1 MAITPPYN
9 DIEMKTAWAEDAAT
23 TIPSVPVPGVA
34 YRNTNIGE
42 ETIAQG
48 QQYDSIGRSADWNQL
63 LFKISANIV
72 TMQKGGASLL
82 WISGRNYEQGAL
94 VKDPNNAQIYYR
106 LKAGAGTTRPS
117 SDRTNWQLL
126 QEFFIGEGLSIINNA
141 INWGNTTGQTNNDC
155 NELLEAG
162 IYRVETG
169 TENTPT
175 DIESGSGFRGFIY
188 VVRFGSTT
196 QQIAYEV
203 NTSGAFSMNTRLT
216 ANSGSTWTAWTRFGV
231 EFTLD
236 WRKGGDYRAGDL
248 VRDTSNSLLY
258 VCTTAVTNST
268 QRPGLDSTH
277 FQLLQSWL
285 IGPGLNIIN
294 NKIDWGLWKSS
305 SEDPDTI
312 TEPGIYRLTS
322 SSEHN
327 PVPSNIFK
335 LMVVFANGY
344 NTGSGARITQV
355 CFSVDGTV
363 CSRESTSIQE
373 GANEWTDWKY
383 ASKFD
388 SLDFVSGQTYNQG
401 QLVRGSNNV
410 HYVKKT
416 AASVCNTEPNSDST
430 NFESLAANLQGEG
443 IRVGSDNKL
452 YTFYKTAPNTSD
464 CNECIVPGVYYTIAN
479 DDGSY
484 LNAPVQSSG
493 IMLVVT
499 NSTAAPTL
507 SSTSHVRQLY
517 ITTDNIYVRTSTS
530 MGSSQEPNWNPWHMV
545 GPDPVSASDLAGNGL
560 TAASNKLNWGTASN
574 VTNANNVTTPGTYAL
589 TSSSTNT
596 PTKNGIMFVVKK
608 SDGTVSQI
616 IFDANTGQIFQRDNP
631 DSTWGTWYTQ
641 STSIGINNSIRTSR
655 SFNTAYTAET
665 DLWIRMGAWANWR
678 SNTNGNLYVDNTDT
692 FANHTGQ
699 YGSGGQSSG
708 VETTIFIKA
717 GSTFK
722 CNQGSLQGLYTWP
735 AN

>member
-34 YRNTNIGE
+34 YRNTDIGE

-117 SDRTNWQLL
+117 SDSTNWQLL
-126 QEFFIGEGLSIINNA
+126 QSFFMGEGLVLDNNKL
-141 INWGNTTGQTNNDC
+141 NWGKTSGILNDC
-155 NELLEAG
+155 NTATTAG
-162 IYRVETG
+162 VYRATNS
-169 TENTPT
+169 TANTPT
-175 DIESGSGFRGFIY
+175 DTANRAVFNGFI
-188 VVRFGSTT
+188 VCIRTSEII
-196 QQIAYEV
+196 QQIAYET
-203 NTSGAFSMNTRLT
+203 NNPGLFSMNTRISI
-216 ANSGSTWTAWTRFGV
+216 NSGDTWSAWTRFGV

-236 WRKGGDYRAGDL
+236 WRSGGDYRVGDL

-268 QRPGLDSTH
+268 QRPGLDTGH
-277 FQLLQSWL
+277 FTLLQSYL
-285 IGPGLNIIN
+285 IGDGLRVINSKIEWGISSPIAATDFNEMTTNGIYAVASNTDNAPSTQPGYLLVIIN
-294 NKIDWGLWKSS
+294 NNTDAAIVAQLFLANNGEMWKRIQQTDNSWGKWVR
-305 SEDPDTI
+305 
-312 TEPGIYRLTS
+312 Y
-322 SSEHN
+322 
-327 PVPSNIFK
+327 
-335 LMVVFANGY
+335 AN
-344 NTGSGARITQV
+344 
-355 CFSVDGTV
+355 
-363 CSRESTSIQE
+363 
-373 GANEWTDWKY
+373 
-383 ASKFD
+383 FD

-401 QLVRGSNNV
+401 QLVRGSNSV

-430 NFESLAANLQGEG
+430 NFESLASNLIREGMTLTPDGKASWGAADEYNSATDAND
-443 IRVGSDNKL
+443 IS
-452 YTFYKTAPNTSD
+452 T
-464 CNECIVPGVYYTIAN
+464 PGVYYCGNT
-479 DDGSY
+479 
-484 LNAPVQSSG
+484 
-493 IMLVVT
+493 VT
-499 NSTAAPTL
+499 NLPVKAGGFIVMLATEARQFEKQRGYT
-507 SSTSHVRQLY
+507 QLY
-517 ITTDNIYVRTSTS
+517 FQYANTSGAIYTRSKFQNS
-530 MGSSQEPNWNPWHMV
+530 DWGSWV
-545 GPDPVSASDLAGNGL
+545 KIGPTKQVSASDLAGNGL

-616 IFDANTGQIFQRDNP
+616 IFDATTGQIFQRDNP
-631 DSTWGTWYTQ
+631 KSTWGTWYNQTNG
-641 STSIGINNSIRTSR
+641 IGAEMSKQVNR
-655 SFNTAYTAET
+655 SFGTTYTAET
-665 DLWIRMGAWANWR
+665 DGFVELTAYSNWR
-678 SNTNGNLYVDNTDT
+678 ANTNGQLYINNNEIAV
-692 FANHTGQ
+692 NHTGQ

-708 VETTIFIKA
+708 VQTTIYVRA
-717 GSTFK
+717 GDQYR
-722 CNQGSLQGLYTWP
+722 CNQGSLEYYRWYP
-735 AN
+735 NN

>member
-34 YRNTNIGE
+34 YRNTKIGE

-63 LFKISANIV
+63 LYKISANIV
-72 TMQKGGASLL
+72 TMQKEGAGLL
-82 WISGRNYEQGAL
+82 WISGRTYEQGAL

-117 SDRTNWQLL
+117 SDTTNWQLL
-126 QEFFIGEGLSIINNA
+126 QKFFMGEGLTLRNNKLE
-141 INWGNTTGQTNNDC
+141 WGTPTTVETDC
-155 NELLEAG
+155 NALTTAG
-162 IYRVETG
+162 VYWCNSTTKNI
-169 TENTPT
+169 PT
-175 DIESGSGFRGFIY
+175 DIEGTSSNFYGFC
-188 VVRFGSTT
+188 VVFVNGNNILQTM
-196 QQIAYEV
+196 YELDNDV
-203 NTSGAFSMNTRLT
+203 MSYNTRR
-216 ANSGSTWTAWTRFGV
+216 STNGTSWSKWTRFGV
-231 EFTLD
+231 NFTLD
-236 WRKGGDYRAGDL
+236 WNSGGDYRVGDL

-268 QRPGLDSTH
+268 QRPGLDSAH
-277 FQLLQSWL
+277 FTLLQSWL

-344 NTGSGARITQV
+344 GSGTGARITQV
-355 CFSVDGTV
+355 CFGVDGTI
-363 CSRESTSIQE
+363 CSRESTNIQE
-373 GANEWTDWKY
+373 GANKWSDWKY
-383 ASKFD
+383 AAHFD

-416 AASVCNTEPNSDST
+416 AASVCNTEPNADST
-430 NFESLAANLQGEG
+430 NFETLADNLMGNG
-443 IRVGSDNKL
+443 LRTINNLISWGYSIHNVSDFDKER
-452 YTFYKTAPNTSD
+452 TAGTYSYPSNT
-464 CNECIVPGVYYTIAN
+464 T
-479 DDGSY
+479 
-484 LNAPVQSSG
+484 NAPTTANGILMVLDAGTGAASHQRLQLALIYSG
-493 IMLVVT
+493 EVYIRRAT
-499 NSTAAPTL
+499 SSTAAWSDWVKIGPTE
-507 SSTSHVRQLY
+507 Q
-517 ITTDNIYVRTSTS
+517 
-530 MGSSQEPNWNPWHMV
+530 
-545 GPDPVSASDLAGNGL
+545 VSASDLAGNGL

-616 IFDANTGQIFQRDNP
+616 IFDATTGQIFQRNNP
-631 DSTWGTWYTQ
+631 KSTWGTWYNQTNGVGANM
-641 STSIGINNSIRTSR
+641 STGKQNR
-655 SFNTAYTAET
+655 SFGTTYTAET
-665 DLWIRMGAWANWR
+665 DGFVELTAYSQWR
-678 SNTNGNLYVDNTDT
+678 ANTNGQLYINNNEIAV
-692 FANHTGQ
+692 NHTGQ

-708 VETTIFIKA
+708 VQTTIYVRA
-717 GSTFK
+717 GDQYR
-722 CNQGSLQGLYTWP
+722 CNHGSLEYYWWFP
-735 AN
+735 NN

>member
-175 DIESGSGFRGFIY
+175 DIESGYGFRGFIY

-373 GANEWTDWKY
+373 GANEWADWKY

-388 SLDFVSGQTYNQG
+388 SLNFVSGQTYNQG

-430 NFESLAANLQGEG
+430 NFETLAQNLIDQGLLVIG
-443 IRVGSDNKL
+443 NKINWGNCNAVDQEDL
-452 YTFYKTAPNTSD
+452 NTLT
-464 CNECIVPGVYYTIAN
+464 NPGVYYTNNGAN
-479 DDGSY
+479 QPESNRGFIIVVKSSNGS
-484 LNAPVQSSG
+484 NA
-493 IMLVVT
+493 T
-499 NSTAAPTL
+499 TL
-507 SSTSHVRQLY
+507 QFYYNASTSAVSHAF
-517 ITTDNIYVRTSTS
+517 YVRTYT
-530 MGSSQEPNWNPWHMV
+530 PKTNWSDWTKI
-545 GPDPVSASDLAGNGL
+545 GPAEEVPEGNLFTTGDFVFTYRSARDGFLLCNGTTVSR
-560 TAASNKLNWGTASN
+560 T
-574 VTNANNVTTPGTYAL
+574 TYANL
-589 TSSSTNT
+589 FKVIG
-596 PTKNGIMFVVKK
+596 TKFGAG
-608 SDGTVSQI
+608 DGSKT
-616 IFDANTGQIFQRDNP
+616 FNLP
-631 DSTWGTWYTQ
+631 DFRGKFAQ
-641 STSIGINNSIRTSR
+641 
-655 SFNTAYTAET
+655 
-665 DLWIRMGAWANWR
+665 GA
-678 SNTNGNLYVDNTDT
+678 NGNLGNSITAGLPNITGSIQIYGVDLS
-692 FANHTGQ
+692 ANVGAF
-699 YGSGGQSSG
+699 SINSESSG
-708 VETTIFIKA
+708 YRGGDWQSHGNGNVGFNASTANSIYGASTTVQPPAIALNVLIK
-717 GSTFK
+717 
-722 CNQGSLQGLYTWP
+722 Y
-735 AN
+735 